1 MGFRLQLMNR
11 FLSSLLKP
19 RIFLGSVMLLIVVA
33 VLVWLAVMG
42 KLEPWAAYLDS
53 DDMSLELG
61 GNRYSVYWLIKA
73 ILIIIGL
80 LWFTGV
86 ASHLA
91 QRRVDAMQRLRLAN
105 RALLA
110 KVIQVVIYTVAF
122 LIAIHALGINI
133 AALAVLGGTI
143 GIGIGFGLQKITSN
157 FISGV
162 ILLLEKSLESGDLIE
177 LSNGALGYV
186 RQTFARYT
194 LIETLDGKEVM
205 VPNEEFIINQVTN
218 LSYSD
223 NKARVEVRVGIS
235 YDSNSELARDM
246 MLDTA
251 RNHPRSH
258 DDPPPACYL
267 TEFADSSVN
276 LVLYFWI
283 GDVTHDRLGPKSDV
297 MRQIRKRFQES
308 GITIP
313 FPQRDI
319 HIIEAQPP
327 AAPAAP
333 AGQTD

>member
-1 MGFRLQLMNR
+1 MR
-11 FLSSLLKP
+11 
-19 RIFLGSVMLLIVVA
+19 
-33 VLVWLAVMG
+33 
-42 KLEPWAAYLDS
+42 
-53 DDMSLELG
+53 
-61 GNRYSVYWLIKA
+61 
-73 ILIIIGL
+73 
-80 LWFTGV
+80 
-86 ASHLA
+86 
-91 QRRVDAMQRLRLAN
+91 RLRLAN
-105 RALLA
+105 RALLS
-110 KVIQVVIYTVAF
+110 KVMQVAIYMVAF
-122 LIAIHALGINI
+122 VIAIHALGINI

-177 LSNGALGYV
+177 LSNGSLGYV

-223 NKARVEVRVGIS
+223 NKARVEVQVGVS
-235 YDSNSELARDM
+235 YDSDTELARDL

-251 RNHPRSH
+251 SNHPRCLDEPS
-258 DDPPPACYL
+258 PACYL

-283 GDVTHDRLGPKSDV
+283 ADVTHDRLGPKSDV
-297 MRQIRKRFQES
+297 MREIRKRFQES

-319 HIIEAQPP
+319 HVIGAQPP
-327 AAPAAP
+327 AIPANQA
-333 AGQTD
+333 DKS